1 MLNLKI
7 DYNKNRMKK
16 LVSYVLIAGALTFG
30 SVSYVS
36 AQEQTTEATTVADST
51 APVQETV
58 AAPAEEAETAPVVEE
73 ERSFHQI
80 LKEKFIEGGWEF
92 MSSVLICLI
101 LGLAISVERLFV
113 LSMATTNTE
122 KLLNSIEAALKS
134 GGVEAAKEVCRNTKG
149 PVASI
154 FMQGLMRASEGI
166 EMVEKSIVSYGS
178 VQMAQLEKGMVWLSL
193 FIGLAPMLGFLGT
206 VIGMVGAFDAIA
218 AAGDISPQIVAGGIK
233 VALITTIGGL
243 IVAIILQILYNYFVN
258 KIDGLVNQMEDA
270 SISLIDIL
278 SKHKVGK

>member
-1 MLNLKI
+1 
-7 DYNKNRMKK
+7 MKK

-30 SVSYVS
+30 NIAYVS
-36 AQEQTTEATTVADST
+36 AQEQEQTESVAAADSA
-51 APVQETV
+51 APVEAAQEV
-58 AAPAEEAETAPVVEE
+58 AAPVEEVAEAPVATDD
-73 ERSFHQI
+73 RTFHQI

-92 MSSVLICLI
+92 MSLVLICLI

-122 KLLNSIEAALKS
+122 KLLANIESALKS

-154 FMQGLMRASEGI
+154 FIQGLMRASEGI

-178 VQMAQLEKGMVWLSL
+178 VQMAQLERGMVWLAL

-243 IVAIILQILYNYFVN
+243 IVAIVLQILYNYFVN

-270 SISLIDIL
+270 SISLIDII
-278 SKHKVGK
+278 SKHNIAKK

>member
-1 MLNLKI
+1 
-7 DYNKNRMKK
+7 MKK

-30 SVSYVS
+30 NIAYVS
-36 AQEQTTEATTVADST
+36 AQEQEQTESVAAADSA
-51 APVQETV
+51 APVEAAQEV
-58 AAPAEEAETAPVVEE
+58 AAPVEEVAEAPVATDD
-73 ERSFHQI
+73 RTFHQI

-92 MSSVLICLI
+92 MSTVLICLI

-122 KLLNSIEAALKS
+122 KLLANIESALKS

-154 FMQGLMRASEGI
+154 FIQGLMRASEGI

-178 VQMAQLEKGMVWLSL
+178 VQMAQLERGMVWLAL

-243 IVAIILQILYNYFVN
+243 IVAIVLQILYNYFVN

-270 SISLIDIL
+270 SISLIDII
-278 SKHKVGK
+278 SKHNIAKK